1 MGAGGDW
8 KINLLFDFYWIYR
21 DVFVESQ
28 QLRLNGI

>member
-21 DVFVESQ
+21 DVFVEIEWDMK
-28 QLRLNGI
+28 LLW